1 MKVARWAAI
10 VVLILMSLM
19 NLGAVTGDST
29 TAVKVIGVVVGVSG
43 LAAVYGLIRR
53 TPWGA
58 MTALAAAGAFLVT
71 SVIGLVVGWEGSPIG
86 IGVSAVALI
95 LTAIAESASLR
106 GCGVATVK

>member
-1 MKVARWAAI
+1 MKVAHWAAI

-29 TAVKVIGVVVGVSG
+29 TAIVVIGVVIGVAG
-43 LAAVYGLIRR
+43 LAAAFGLIRR
-53 TPWGA
+53 TSWGP

-71 SVIGLVVGWEGSPIG
+71 SVIGLIVGWEGSPIG
-86 IGVSAVALI
+86 IGVSVVALI

-106 GCGVATVK
+106 DRSVVTAR